1 MDRLEKNAGSDNDEG
16 FIKTVFSFDDT
27 QKATILNIL
36 QYTLLGVIP
45 ILLLLKLIK
54 NYIPDIDDD
63 KGSLVILVE
72 VVGQMFAMFLGLY
85 MINRIIY
92 YIPTYSGVS
101 YGDINLVNMIL
112 PTMFI
117 ILTMQT
123 KIGDK
128 IQIMGDR
135 LWDLYDGQTSS
146 GKQSAQNQS
155 TSQVRIT
162 QPISRQSMPPQSMPP
177 QTISAPTQMQT
188 NNKSQTNEYSI
199 PSDPNFNNM
208 FAGPETSM
216 VGAAT
221 PGQDMMQEPMAA
233 NDAFGG
239 SFGGTPF

>member
-155 TSQVRIT
+155 TSQVRVT
-162 QPISRQSMPPQSMPP
+162 QPISRQSMPPPSMPP

>member
-54 NYIPDIDDD
+54 NYIPDVDDD

-146 GKQSAQNQS
+146 GKQGAQNQS
-155 TSQVRIT
+155 SSQVRVT
-162 QPISRQSMPPQSMPP
+162 QPISRQSMPPPSMPP

>member
-155 TSQVRIT
+155 PSQVRVT
-162 QPISRQSMPPQSMPP
+162 QPISRQSMPPPSMPP

-208 FAGPETSM
+208 FAGPETPM

>member
-1 MDRLEKNAGSDNDEG
+1 MKVLSKQ
-16 FIKTVFSFDDT
+16 SFHL
-27 QKATILNIL
+27 TILKKQQYLTFYNIL
-36 QYTLLGVIP
+36 LLGVIP

-54 NYIPDIDDD
+54 NYIPDVDDD

-135 LWDLYDGQTSS
+135 LWDLYDGQTSY
-146 GKQSAQNQS
+146 GKQRCAKSISSHN
-155 TSQVRIT
+155 VRVT
-162 QPISRQSMPPQSMPP
+162 QPISQQSYAT
-177 QTISAPTQMQT
+177 TINATT
-188 NNKSQTNEYSI
+188 NN
-199 PSDPNFNNM
+199 
-208 FAGPETSM
+208 
-216 VGAAT
+216 
-221 PGQDMMQEPMAA
+221 
-233 NDAFGG
+233 
-239 SFGGTPF
+239 